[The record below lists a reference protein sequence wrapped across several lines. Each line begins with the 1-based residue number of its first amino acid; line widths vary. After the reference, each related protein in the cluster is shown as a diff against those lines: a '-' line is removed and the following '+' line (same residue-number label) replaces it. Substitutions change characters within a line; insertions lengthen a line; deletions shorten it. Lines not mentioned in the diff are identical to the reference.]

1 MVRSFAGGLARRIAP
16 RIALLIAAGA
26 VVVTAQAPTPPPTSD
41 NHQRMVAILKNVA
54 DATPRTH
61 PFLGEGPVRE
71 AKDRLAALPVGA
83 PDNERWLA
91 LIELAQTETRM
102 GQLTEAVDH
111 LTQALSIV
119 RRAGDPTT
127 LAPYAN
133 SNLFHL
139 GVALMRLGETQNC
152 TEHNRATS
160 CILPLRGDNV
170 HANQEPSKRAIDMF
184 EQGLK
189 GQPNEDLR
197 LSFRWLINLAYMTVG
212 GYPHEVPKDYLIPP
226 AAFESDEPFPRFAN
240 IAPALGLDALN
251 NSGGAIG
258 DDFDGDGLLDLVVS
272 SWDPRVSL
280 RMYKNNGDGTFSD
293 RSAEAGLVGIA
304 GGLNMVQADY
314 NNDGFTDILV
324 LRGAWLGAQGQHPKS
339 LLRNKGDG
347 TFSDVTLD
355 AGLGLARFPSQTGA
369 WADYDN
375 DGDLDL
381 YVGNESSAAIASPSQ
396 LFRNN
401 GDATFTEVG
410 RAAGV
415 TNDRYAKAAVWGDVD
430 SDRLPDLYVSNRF
443 ELNRLY
449 HNNGN
454 GTFTDIAEPAGVAG
468 PKESFPAWFWDVN
481 NDGALD
487 LYVAAYTAGIEH
499 LAASALKQ
507 PVDVELARLYRGNG
521 QGGFAD
527 VSAEY
532 HLTRPNAPMGSNF
545 GDLDNDGFLDFYL
558 GTGYPALH
566 NLMPNVMYHNR
577 GGMRFSDVSSAGG
590 FAHLQKGHAV
600 VFADFDHDGDADIFE
615 QMGGAYGV
623 DAANNV
629 FYENPGFG
637 NRWVSVTLTGR
648 TSNRSAIGARIRAD
662 VVDRGVR
669 RSIYRHVNSGG
680 SFGANPLRQ
689 TIGLG
694 RATVID
700 RLEIYWPTTNQT
712 QTFRQVPVGRHV
724 QIIEGETSYATVPTK
739 RFSFARTDNRPRSG
753 VKR

>member
-1 MVRSFAGGLARRIAP
+1 MVHRFAGGFARRIAL
-16 RIALLIAAGA
+16 RVALLVAASA
-26 VVVTAQAPTPPPTSD
+26 VVVAGQAPVPPRTSD
-41 NHQRMVAILKNVA
+41 NHQRMLAILKNVA
-54 DATPRTH
+54 DTTPKTH
-61 PFLGEGPVRE
+61 PFLGDGPVRE
-71 AKDRLAALPVGA
+71 ARSRLAALPAGT

-91 LIELAQTETRM
+91 LIELAQAETRM
-102 GQLTEAVDH
+102 GQLTEALDH

-127 LAPYAN
+127 LAPYTN

-170 HANQEPSKRAIDMF
+170 HTNQEPSRRAIEMF
-184 EQGLK
+184 AQGLQ

-226 AAFESDEPFPRFAN
+226 AAFESEESFPRFAN
-240 IAPALGLDALN
+240 IAPGLGLDALN

-272 SWDPRVSL
+272 SWDPRINL
-280 RMYKNNGDGTFSD
+280 RLYKNNGDGTFVD
-293 RSAEAGLVGIA
+293 RSAVAGLSGIA

-324 LRGAWLGAQGQHPKS
+324 LRGAWLGVQGQHPKS
-339 LLRNKGDG
+339 LLRNNGDG
-347 TFSDVTLD
+347 TFTDVTLD
-355 AGLGLARFPSQTGA
+355 AGLGVARFPSQTGA
-369 WADYDN
+369 WGDFDN

-381 YVGNESSAAIASPSQ
+381 YIGNESSAAITSPSQ

-401 GDATFTEVG
+401 GDGTFTDVA
-410 RAAGV
+410 RTAGV
-415 TNDRYAKAAVWGDVD
+415 TNDRYAKAAVWGDVNG
-430 SDRLPDLYVSNRF
+430 DRLPDLYVSNRF

-449 HNNGN
+449 RNNGD
-454 GTFTDIAEPAGVAG
+454 GTFTDIAAEAGVTE
-468 PKESFPAWFWDVN
+468 PKESFPAWFWDMD
-481 NDGALD
+481 NDGNLD

-507 PVDVELARLYRGNG
+507 PVQVELARLYRGDG
-521 QGGFAD
+521 KGGFAD
-527 VSAEY
+527 VSAAY

-577 GGMRFSDVSSAGG
+577 GGTRFSDVSYAGG

-600 VFADFDHDGDADIFE
+600 VFADFDHDGDADVFE
-615 QMGGAYGV
+615 QMGGAYAV

-629 FYENPGFG
+629 FYENPGFV
-637 NRWVSVTLTGR
+637 NRWVSIALTGR

-662 VVDRGVR
+662 IIEGGVR
-669 RSIYRHVNSGG
+669 RSVYRHVNSGG

-689 TIGLG
+689 SIGLG

-700 RLEIYWPTTNQT
+700 RLEIYWPTSNQI
-712 QTFRQVPVGRHV
+712 QTFRQVPVGRLLH
-724 QIIEGETSYATVPTK
+724 ITEGETRYTTVPIK
-739 RFSFARTDNRPRSG
+739 RFSFARTRDRVRSAQ
-753 VKR
+753 KP